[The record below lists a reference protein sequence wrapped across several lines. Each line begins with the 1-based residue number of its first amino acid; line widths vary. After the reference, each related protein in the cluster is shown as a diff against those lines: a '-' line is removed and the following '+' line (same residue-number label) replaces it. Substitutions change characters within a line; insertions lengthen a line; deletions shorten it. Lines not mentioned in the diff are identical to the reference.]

1 MSTIF
6 ASDFL
11 LSDVNGNR
19 VSFYLCA
26 EFCPPVI
33 ADKLEGTA
41 LGSRQFVIVLFT
53 ALVMLPLSLYRD
65 IARISKVI
73 LLSLVLVLHYCDSST
88 STGTG
93 TNTNYYYGFS
103 TSTMVAPMLP
113 HYYHSSTSVSTSTVL
128 VRQQQ
133 QYGTGGQFCNQTCKI
148 FAIILQPLCL
158 IQSLQE
164 QIFMLFAQQ

>member
-1 MSTIF
+1 MCIICVEGIMSTIF

-113 HYYHSSTSVSTSTVL
+113 HYYHSSTSVSTSMVL
-128 VRQQQ
+128 VRQQ
-133 QYGTGGQFCNQTCKI
+133 
-148 FAIILQPLCL
+148 
-158 IQSLQE
+158 
-164 QIFMLFAQQ
+164 